1 MKKDAYYFP
10 HYSNARNDAKLLKL
24 RRVLGV
30 EGYGIYFMLLEILR
44 EQTDF
49 KLPLKIVEELE
60 YDLRVSKEK
69 ILSVITNFELFDVDS
84 EFFFSPKL
92 VFYLQPYIESS
103 ERARVAA
110 NKRWQ
115 KVKLLSEFSISDY
128 VDVTKLDNANADANA
143 LHLECKSECKESKGE
158 ESKVK
163 KSKGFIKPTIE
174 QVKEYFKVNGYSEKT
189 AETAFYFYDSANWVD
204 SKGHKVKNW
213 KQKMIGVWFKEENKI
228 KAETVKK
235 MVM

>member
-10 HYSNARNDAKLLKL
+10 HYSNARNDSKLLKL

-49 KLPLKIVEELE
+49 RLPIKIVEELE

-69 ILSVITNFELFDVDS
+69 ILSVITNFELFEVDS

-92 VFYLQPYIESS
+92 LFYLQPYIESS
-103 ERARVAA
+103 ERARIAA
-110 NKRWQ
+110 RVRWD
-115 KVKLLSEFSISDY
+115 KIKGIGEIKIADY
-128 VDVTKLDNANADANA
+128 VDVTKISNANADANA
-143 LHLECKSECKESKGE
+143 LQMQCELECKESKGD

-163 KSKGFIKPTIE
+163 KSKQFIPPTIE
-174 QVKEYFKVNGYSEKT
+174 QVKEYFKEKGYSEKSG
-189 AETAFYFYDSANWVD
+189 ETAFYFYDSANWVD
-204 SKGHKVKNW
+204 SKGNKVRKW
-213 KQKMIGVWFKEENKI
+213 KVKMIGVWFKEENK
-228 KAETVKK
+228 ATTTVKK

>member
-10 HYSNARNDAKLLKL
+10 HYSNARNDSKLLKL

-44 EQTDF
+44 EQSDF
-49 KLPLKIVEELE
+49 KLPIKIVEELE

-103 ERARVAA
+103 ERARIAA
-110 NKRWQ
+110 NKRWN
-115 KVKLLSEFSISDY
+115 KVKLLSEVQISDF
-128 VDVTKLDNANADANA
+128 VDVTSLNNANADANA
-143 LHLECKSECKESKGE
+143 LQMECKSECKESKGE

-174 QVKEYFKVNGYSEKT
+174 QVKEYFKEKGYSERT
-189 AETAFYFYDSANWVD
+189 AETAFYFYDSANWID
-204 SKGHKVKNW
+204 SKGNKVKNW
-213 KQKMIGVWFKEENKI
+213 KQKMIGVWFRDENKI
-228 KAETVKK
+228 TATTKK